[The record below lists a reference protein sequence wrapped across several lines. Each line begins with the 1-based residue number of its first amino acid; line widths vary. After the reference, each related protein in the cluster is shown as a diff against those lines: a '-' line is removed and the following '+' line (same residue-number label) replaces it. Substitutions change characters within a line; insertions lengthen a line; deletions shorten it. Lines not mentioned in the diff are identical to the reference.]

1 MVQDDWAE
9 SANQRKGR
17 SAFLQVACLALLFWI
32 ACVLG
37 LFLPYS
43 AFAQTSSAT
52 DGWSIQSSSGEGAVS
67 TEHQVQWQEG
77 KAYVFLPA
85 SADLS
90 QTQLTNNSQNVFLIN
105 GRKLAPGKTL
115 AFSHFVLG
123 SGATA
128 WTVPVADASGQS
140 LFNLQV
146 RRSQNVSSMFLIS
159 NDPANQGRDF
169 VEAVKGNEAQGSMV
183 MLNADGSVVYNNE
196 LKQIKG
202 R

>member
-1 MVQDDWAE
+1 MYDVLCFERKKSRFIRTFARIANQGVQAGFSYVGGRLSMVQDDWAE

-43 AFAQTSSAT
+43 AIAQTSSAT

-128 WTVPVADASGQS
+128 WTVPVRMLRDRACSTFRFVV
-140 LFNLQV
+140 LRTF
-146 RRSQNVSSMFLIS
+146 
-159 NDPANQGRDF
+159 PAC
-169 VEAVKGNEAQGSMV
+169 S
-183 MLNADGSVVYNNE
+183 
-196 LKQIKG
+196 
-202 R
+202 